1 MSSLK
6 ELNEIVS
13 NIEITERGLF
23 SLYKDELVIVY
34 PFYEPRIEIKEKD
47 NNYNIT
53 ISKDYKIS
61 SYIKVESLVN
71 SKIYL
76 ISFEEIGLNQ
86 ALYSKPL
93 LNTSLDHILTS
104 KDLKDSSL
112 VEKSQLLK
120 AKYEDFKDS
129 YSLEDVFNEFVS
141 SLLLEIRMEYLSTN
155 KINLNLIK
163 DYYDYLKLQS
173 LDKSMIYDDALSNL
187 KKQIKNKNN
196 TEVKDIVFDILQK
209 YDHIN

>member
-6 ELNEIVS
+6 ELNEIIS

-23 SLYKDELVIVY
+23 SLYKNELVIVY
-34 PFYEPRIEIKEKD
+34 PFYEPRIDIKEKD
-47 NNYNIT
+47 NNYDIT

-76 ISFEEIGLNQ
+76 IPFEEIGLNQ
-86 ALYSKPL
+86 ALYSAPL

-120 AKYEDFKDS
+120 AKYEDFKDN
-129 YSLEDVFNEFVS
+129 YSLEDVFNEVVS

-196 TEVKDIVFDILQK
+196 TEVKDIVLDILKK